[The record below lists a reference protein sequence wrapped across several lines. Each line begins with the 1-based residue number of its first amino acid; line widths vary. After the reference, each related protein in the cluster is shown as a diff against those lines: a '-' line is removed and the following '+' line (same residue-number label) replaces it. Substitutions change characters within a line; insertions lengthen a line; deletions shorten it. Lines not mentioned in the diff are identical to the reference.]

1 MRGARPSERLSCFAV
16 HAALTIEIGRS
27 PEDVF
32 AYLADVGNLT
42 EWQAGVHS
50 AEIEGGATATR
61 GARVLESRTLLGRE
75 LRTTLEIVDFEPPRL
90 FTLRALD
97 GPALLTVRHELE
109 PSGDETELTVVVE
122 GELRHL
128 PGFAGGLMM
137 RGAERQFRKD
147 FERLKRVLES

>member
-1 MRGARPSERLSCFAV
+1 MRAE
-16 HAALTIEIGRS
+16 LTIAVDRP

-32 AYLADVGNLT
+32 AYLADVSNLT
-42 EWQAGVHS
+42 RWQSGVHS
-50 AEIEGGATATR
+50 AEIEGGGEAR
-61 GARVLESRTLLGRE
+61 QGARVVETRTLLGRE

-109 PSGDETELTVVVE
+109 PSGGETELTVVIE
-122 GELRHL
+122 GEVRHM
-128 PGFAGGLMM
+128 PGFAAGLMM

-147 FERLKRVLES
+147 FERLKRVLEA